1 MATAMRFTATDL
13 AQATDGVLH
22 VPAGTP
28 DLGGAAMDA
37 SRIEVDGVAID
48 SRVVRRGQ
56 LFVPIVAERDGHDF
70 IEAAV
75 AAGAV
80 LVLTQERAPDDV
92 ASIAVADTSAALLDV
107 GRLARRQLSTLVV
120 GITGSVGKTST
131 KDLAASALARRW
143 RTTASERSFNNELG
157 VPLTLANA
165 PEGTQAAVVE
175 MGARGRG
182 HVELL
187 CDVAKPTV
195 GVVTA
200 VVHAHTEM
208 FGSIDE
214 VAIAKGELVESLP
227 AAGTAVLNLDDERVA
242 AMASRTAARVLGYS
256 VAGAPGADVAA
267 SGIVLDDHLRA
278 TFRLHTPSGDAEV
291 LLAVHGEHQVA
302 NALAAAGAALAC
314 GVSLEDTAA
323 GLGDAILS
331 PWRMELHRAPSGAV
345 VLNDSYN
352 ANPTSMAAA
361 LRALAAV
368 PARRRVAVL
377 GLMAELGDRSLVE
390 HEAVLALADELGIDV
405 VPFETTAYGSAPAA
419 EGIDSALT
427 ALGPIGDGDAVLVKG
442 SRVAGLERVAAALS
456 EG

>member
-13 AQATDGVLH
+13 AQATDGALH
-22 VPAGTP
+22 VPAGT
-28 DLGGAAMDA
+28 DISTDEL
-37 SRIEVDGVAID
+37 EVDGVAID
-48 SRVVRRGQ
+48 SRLLRGGE

-70 IEAAV
+70 IPAAV
-75 AAGAV
+75 AAGAA
-80 LVLTQERAPDDV
+80 LVLTQERVRDDV
-92 ASIAVADTSAALLDV
+92 PCIAVADTSAALLDV
-107 GRLARRQLSTLVV
+107 GRLARRHLPTLVV

-131 KDLAASALARRW
+131 KDLTASALARRW

-175 MGARGRG
+175 MGARGR
-182 HVELL
+182 HHIELL
-187 CDVAKPTV
+187 CDVAHPTV

-208 FGSIDE
+208 FGSIEE
-214 VAIAKGELVESLP
+214 VAVAKGELVESLP
-227 AAGTAVLNLDDERVA
+227 AAGTAVLNADDGRVV
-242 AMASRTAARVLGYS
+242 AMASRTAARVLRYTVS
-256 VAGAPGADVAA
+256 GARGAELAA
-267 SGIVLDDHLRA
+267 TEIALDDDLCPR
-278 TFRLHTPSGDAEV
+278 FRLHTPSGDADV
-291 LLAVHGEHQVA
+291 RLAVHGEHQVG

-314 GVSLEDTAA
+314 GVPLDDIAA
-323 GLGDAILS
+323 GLGDAVLS

-405 VPFETTAYGSAPAA
+405 VPFETTAYRAPAA
-419 EGIDSALT
+419 EGVDGALA
-427 ALGPIGDGDAVLVKG
+427 ALGPLGDGDAVLVKG
-442 SRVAGLERVAAALS
+442 SRVAGLERVAAALTDQ
-456 EG
+456 

>member
-1 MATAMRFTATDL
+1 MAIAMRFSATDL
-13 AQATDGVLH
+13 AQAVDGVLH
-22 VPAGTP
+22 VPA
-28 DLGGAAMDA
+28 LSEVSADA
-37 SRIEVDGVAID
+37 LEVDGVAID
-48 SRVVRRGQ
+48 SRLLRGGE

-70 IEAAV
+70 IPAAV
-75 AAGAV
+75 DAGAA
-80 LVLTQERAPDDV
+80 LVLTQERVPERV
-92 ASIAVADTSAALLDV
+92 PSIAVADTSAALLDV
-107 GRLARRQLSTLVV
+107 GRLARRGLSTMVV

-131 KDLAASALARRW
+131 KDLTASALARRW

-187 CDVAKPTV
+187 CDVARPTV

-208 FGSIDE
+208 FGSIEE

-256 VAGAPGADVAA
+256 VVGPSGADLLA
-267 SGIVLDDHLRA
+267 SAITLDDEL
-278 TFRLHTPSGDAEV
+278 
-291 LLAVHGEHQVA
+291 
-302 NALAAAGAALAC
+302 
-314 GVSLEDTAA
+314 
-323 GLGDAILS
+323 
-331 PWRMELHRAPSGAV
+331 ELHRAPSGLV

-368 PARRRVAVL
+368 PAQRRVAVL

-405 VPFETTAYGSAPAA
+405 IPFETTAYGSAPAA
-419 EGIDSALT
+419 EGVDGALA
-427 ALGPIGDGDAVLVKG
+427 ALGELGDGDAVLVKG
-442 SRVAGLERVAAALS
+442 SRVAGLERVATALT
-456 EG
+456 GG